1 MISRDRA
8 ARLAPVDGGGAV
20 GRVAVVLYGYGEVDD
35 PTVPGAFERY
45 NQLSIKY
52 LVTKSVPVPE
62 RMHGVMARRL
72 AKRVAKEWA
81 DAGDFRSPHNEIFR
95 RQCIGIAEHLHRR
108 HDNVGVF
115 ESHVFLDGMLPGQV
129 LATVRAEGYDSVVHY
144 PLLVV
149 DSVYTG
155 GLALEQVNE
164 SLDGDGWPTAKRYL
178 PGFSRQDAYR
188 DRLARLVDESAGPLL
203 ARFQSSQI
211 GIVLINHGCPMSSRG
226 WETGREESEE
236 LFRAVYDRVVTRWP
250 LTSVG
255 WLNHPT
261 PGKWTQPAAEVAARH
276 LVELGAKALVFVPI
290 GFVTDNHETILDI
303 EAIASDVPGV
313 ELHRTPALN
322 DDPEFL
328 EMAAT
333 WVSPLVDELTR
344 AANPSAGT

>member
-1 MISRDRA
+1 MS
-8 ARLAPVDGGGAV
+8 
-20 GRVAVVLYGYGEVDD
+20 RVAVVLYGYGEVDD

-52 LVTKSVPVPE
+52 LVTKSVPIPE
-62 RMHGVMARRL
+62 RFHGVMARRL
-72 AKRVAKEWA
+72 AKRVSKEWA
-81 DAGDFRSPHNEIFR
+81 DAGDFRSPHNEIFD
-95 RQCIGIAEHLHRR
+95 RQRDGIAEHLQSR
-108 HDNVGVF
+108 HDGIGVF
-115 ESHVFLDGMLPGQV
+115 TSHVFLDGVLPGQV
-129 LATVRAEGYDSVVHY
+129 LGQVRADGYDAVVHY

-164 SLDGDGWPTAKRYL
+164 SLNGDGWPFAKRYL
-178 PGFSRQDAYR
+178 PGFSRQPAYR
-188 DRLARLVDESAGPLL
+188 DRLARLVDEAAG
-203 ARFQSSQI
+203 RFRGRYQASQI
-211 GIVLINHGCPMSSRG
+211 GVVLINHGCPMSGRG

-261 PGKWTQPAAEVAARH
+261 PGKWTTPSAEVAAQH

-290 GFVTDNHETILDI
+290 GFVTDNHETILDV
-303 EAIASDVPGV
+303 EAIGRDLPGV
-313 ELHRTPALN
+313 EIYRSPALN

-328 EMAAT
+328 AMAAA
-333 WVSPLVDELTR
+333 WVSPLVDELV
-344 AANPSAGT
+344 AEVSASR

>member
-1 MISRDRA
+1 VTRA
-8 ARLAPVDGGGAV
+8 
-20 GRVAVVLYGYGEVDD
+20 AVVLYGYGEVDD

-45 NQLSIKY
+45 NELSIKY

-62 RMHGVMARRL
+62 RLHGVMARRL

-81 DAGDFRSPHNEIFR
+81 DADDFRSPHNAIFD
-95 RQCIGIAEHLHRR
+95 RQRDGIAEHLGRR
-108 HDNVGVF
+108 HDDVGVF
-115 ESHVFLDGMLPGQV
+115 TSHVFVDGMLPGQV
-129 LATVRAEGYDSVVHY
+129 LSEVRAQGYDSIVHY

-164 SLDGDGWPTAKRYL
+164 SLDGDGWPHAKRYL
-178 PGFSRQDAYR
+178 PGFSRRSEYR
-188 DRLARLVDESAGPLL
+188 DRLARLVDEAAG
-203 ARFQSSQI
+203 RFRDRYQASQI
-211 GIVLINHGCPMSSRG
+211 GVVLVNHGCPMSGRG

-276 LVELGAKALVFVPI
+276 LVTLGAKVLVFVPI
-290 GFVTDNHETILDI
+290 GFVTDNHETILDV
-303 EAIASDVPGV
+303 EAIGRDLPGV
-313 ELHRTPALN
+313 GLYRSPALN

-328 EMAAT
+328 GMAAA
-333 WVSPLVDELTR
+333 WVSPLVDEVVAESLASR
-344 AANPSAGT
+344 